1 MDINEPVAY
10 INVKER
16 KLEWAKPTTWHTP
29 TVAKM
34 DKIPLY
40 NNDKRFDLDL
50 QYGQVFEKKVADML
64 QNSKIE
70 VKTEREKWKS
80 TGNIVIEFE
89 SRGKPSGIATTEAE
103 YWFHNLALGE
113 DIVMTLVIPTKILKN
128 YIAQTM
134 PRIVSGGDNN
144 TSRLYLLNLQSLVK
158 MINVCA

>member
-1 MDINEPVAY
+1 M
-10 INVKER
+10 
-16 KLEWAKPTTWHTP
+16 
-29 TVAKM
+29 
-34 DKIPLY
+34 

-64 QNSKIE
+64 QNSTIE

-89 SRGKPSGIATTEAE
+89 SRGKPSGIAATEAD

-113 DIVMTLVIPTKILKN
+113 DIVMTLVFPTKILKN
-128 YIAQTM
+128 YIVQAM
-134 PRIVSGGDNN
+134 PRVVRGGDNN
-144 TSRLYLLNLQSLVK
+144 TSRLYLLNLQDLVK